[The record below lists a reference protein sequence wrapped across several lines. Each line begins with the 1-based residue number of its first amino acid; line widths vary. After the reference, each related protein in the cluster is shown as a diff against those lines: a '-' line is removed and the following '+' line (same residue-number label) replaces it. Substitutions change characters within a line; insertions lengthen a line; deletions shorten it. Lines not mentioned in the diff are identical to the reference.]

1 MNAAMTN
8 GTSHAGGDPVGCRS
22 MKRRSRGFTLVELL
36 VVIGVIAVLIG
47 LLLPSLSKAR
57 KSSERTRC
65 LSNLHQIAVA
75 YQLYLQEYKQR
86 VMRINPIPTEPSL
99 LPFKAPSLVE
109 VLNPYLGN
117 TPTPPLTPT
126 GVPVGNGVFQC
137 PSDQLSAKDSA
148 ASALTL
154 PPNVNVTT
162 YFDAEG
168 TSYEYNFYFNASS
181 VDPDTG
187 VNRVWNQALADAR
200 SARQFLPLAPEDLPL
215 LLDFGTFHG
224 PPDQMQSK
232 NAMFADFHA
241 DVLNITV
248 PWLAKGSQ

>member
-1 MNAAMTN
+1 
-8 GTSHAGGDPVGCRS
+8 

-75 YQLYLQEYKQR
+75 YQLYLQENKQR

-162 YFDAEG
+162 YFDTEG
-168 TSYEYNFYFNASS
+168 TSYEYNFYCNASS

-200 SARQFLPLAPEDLPL
+200 SARQFLPLAHEDLPL